1 MNMMNFL
8 LQYLTQLHSK
18 YLGQGHNCVKVT
30 VLVRGCDVNIAT

>member
-18 YLGQGHNCVKVT
+18 YLGQGHSRVKVT
-30 VLVRGCDVNIAT
+30 VLSCLSSGVRV